1 MRRLVHNCVAILCQS
16 QDMNV
21 PRRTFLAGLSSFGV
35 AAFAGSGMAAP
46 TTLKAA
52 ADSRGLI
59 WGAAVQHA
67 QLRED
72 TGFAALV
79 SQQCS
84 SITPE
89 WEMKWAAIESR
100 EGKRNFAR
108 ADAIA
113 KFAKD
118 NGLGVRGHTLVWHRS
133 VPEWA
138 RDGLTW
144 EAVAAHVE
152 AMLRRYR
159 EAPFAEWDV
168 LNEVIEPKDGRDDGL
183 RNSPFL
189 KALGP
194 DYIARTLTLARATAP
209 TVKLYINEYS
219 LDYNGSIERARR
231 DKLLRLV
238 DSLRKANVPL
248 DGVGIQGHL
257 RIDKSPFSAEALRKF
272 LAELSSRN
280 VRIAITELDV
290 REQNLDVPNDERD
303 RLVAAEVK
311 RYLDVVL
318 DEPAV
323 TGITAWGLSDRY
335 SWRSPPELIATGR
348 RNRGLPFDESLAPK
362 PFRDT
367 ILAALERA
375 PVR

>member
-1 MRRLVHNCVAILCQS
+1 
-16 QDMNV
+16 MNV

-35 AAFAGSGMAAP
+35 AAFAGTGMAAP

-52 ADSRGLI
+52 AGGRGLI
-59 WGAAVQHA
+59 WGAAVQHT
-67 QLRED
+67 QLKED
-72 TGFAALV
+72 AEFAALV
-79 SQQCS
+79 AQQCS

-100 EGKRNFAR
+100 QGKRNFAR

-113 KFAKD
+113 KFARDK
-118 NGLGVRGHTLVWHRS
+118 GLGVRGHALVWHRS
-133 VPEWA
+133 VPGWA

-144 EAVAAHVE
+144 DAVAAHVE
-152 AMLRRYR
+152 TMLRRYR
-159 EAPFAEWDV
+159 EAPFIEWDV

-189 KALGP
+189 RALGP

-209 TVKLYINEYS
+209 NVKLYINEYS
-219 LDYNGSIERARR
+219 LDYDGPIERERR
-231 DKLLRLV
+231 DKLVRLI
-238 DSLRKANVPL
+238 DSLRTLNVPL
-248 DGVGIQGHL
+248 DGIGIQGHL
-257 RIDKSPFSAEALRKF
+257 RIDNSPFSAQALRKF
-272 LAELSSRN
+272 LAELASRN

-290 REQNLDVPNDERD
+290 REQNLELPKDERD
-303 RLVAAEVK
+303 RIVAAEVK

-335 SWRSPPELIATGR
+335 SWRSPPELIRTGR
-348 RNRGLPFDESLAPK
+348 RNRGLPFDEAFAPK

-375 PVR
+375 PAR